1 MSMTRL
7 QPLPSR
13 KKNPATALDMRT
25 LLPEGSRDSRVRRFA
40 KGELIFR
47 EDEPADAMFYIQQ
60 GRVKI
65 STVSAQGKEAIL
77 ALAENGDF
85 IGERALAPGHV
96 SQVTTATAITDC
108 VLLRIEVEKIWRLL
122 RKEQDFLHLFVSF
135 MLYRN
140 SQLQESLVDQLF
152 NQSEKRLAKVL
163 LSLAGLKNK
172 ESAGAAVPRVTH
184 QTLAEMVG
192 TTRPR
197 VSFFISRFRKLGL
210 IEYKK
215 KELYVNNTL
224 LDFVS
229 RG

>member
-1 MSMTRL
+1 MTRL

-13 KKNPATALDMRT
+13 KRNPATALDVRA
-25 LLPEGSRDSRVRRFA
+25 LLPEVGRDRRVRRFA
-40 KGELIFR
+40 KGRLIFR
-47 EDEPADAMFYIQQ
+47 EGEPADAMFYIQQ

-65 STVSAQGKEAIL
+65 SAVSAKGKEAIL
-77 ALAENGDF
+77 ALAGNGDF
-85 IGERALAPGHV
+85 IGERALAP
-96 SQVTTATAITDC
+96 SYILRATTATAITDC

-122 RKEQDFLHLFVSF
+122 RKEPDFLHLFVSF
-135 MLYRN
+135 LLYRN
-140 SQLQESLVDQLF
+140 SQLQESLADQLF

-163 LSLAGLKNK
+163 LSLAGVKNK
-172 ESAGAAVPRVTH
+172 ETSGAAVPRVTH
-184 QTLAEMVG
+184 QTLAQMVG

-197 VSFFISRFRKLGL
+197 VSLFMSRFRKLGL

-215 KELYVNNTL
+215 RELYVNNAL